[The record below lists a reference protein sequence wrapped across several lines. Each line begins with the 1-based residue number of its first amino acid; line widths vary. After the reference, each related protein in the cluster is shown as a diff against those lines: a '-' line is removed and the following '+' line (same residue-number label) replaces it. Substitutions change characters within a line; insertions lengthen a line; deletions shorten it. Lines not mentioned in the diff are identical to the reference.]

1 MRTTPPN
8 GHIPKP
14 AYRRRPTLEYAPGL
28 IVREGGAQARF
39 RGWNEGQLRA
49 LENDFLAVTQRFA
62 AIFNHTRQNPLQL
75 RLSPEFQTGK
85 QLVATSTETTPQ
97 GKKSHVISVYLC
109 GRPEEK
115 PEQLVFRVAQSLAQL
130 INPGRIHDL
139 VIFPARYEFESKVR
153 DKLHNVIGGLPR
165 YMNHRDAETLLG
177 HKIGKNRDEVDLY
190 KLLGVLVPSPG
201 MFASAV
207 SQIATGIIDT
217 IETNVTTE
225 TLNISQ
231 NPWRYL
237 RLMGLFSA
245 VCAKLGNSGPRAR
258 SIALVR
264 SAEFAHNML
273 HLEMQNPPVSY
284 IKRSSID
291 PDEEAAKAR
300 FASIYA
306 LFYLAATEYYKYTS
320 MPVLRVE

>member
-8 GHIPKP
+8 GSIPKP
-14 AYRRRPTLEYAPGL
+14 PYRRRPTLEYATGL

-39 RGWNEGQLRA
+39 RGWNDVQLRT
-49 LENDFLAVTQRFA
+49 LETDIHSIVQRFQR
-62 AIFNHTRQNPLQL
+62 IFNHSRQNNLQI
-75 RLSPEFQTGK
+75 RLSPLYRTGK
-85 QLVATSTETTPQ
+85 ELVATQTESLPH
-97 GKKSHVISVYLC
+97 GGKSHVISVYLC

-115 PEQLVFRVAQSLAQL
+115 PEQLVFRVAQNLTQL
-130 INPGRIHDL
+130 IKHDRIHDL
-139 VIFPARYEFESKVR
+139 VTFPAGHEFEAKVR
-153 DKLHNVIGGLPR
+153 AKLHGVIGKLPP
-165 YMNHRDAETLLG
+165 YMNHRDAEYLLG

-190 KLLGVLVPSPG
+190 KLLGFLAPSPE

-207 SQIATGIIDT
+207 GQIATGILDT

-245 VCAKLGNSGPRAR
+245 ICAKLGNSAPRSR
-258 SIALVR
+258 SVALVR
-264 SAEFAHNML
+264 SDEFAHNML
-273 HLEMQNPPVSY
+273 RLELATPPVSY
-284 IKRSSID
+284 AKRSSID
-291 PDEEAAKAR
+291 PNDEEAKAR

-306 LFYLAATEYYKYTS
+306 LFYLAATEYHKHTS
-320 MPVLRVE
+320 LPILRAE